1 LESLEGNSCLCTGP
15 CQGAS
20 EREKTAEENACV
32 KRRWKRTVVSTEQ
45 IGDIQ
50 GITVLGKAQG
60 GDRSRRM
67 EQSTVPTGA
76 ARLKEIRT
84 C

>member
-1 LESLEGNSCLCTGP
+1 M
-15 CQGAS
+15 
-20 EREKTAEENACV
+20 
-32 KRRWKRTVVSTEQ
+32 KRRWQRTAVSTEQ
-45 IGDIQ
+45 TGDIQ

-60 GDRSRRM
+60 GDRQRRM
-67 EQSTVPTGA
+67 EWSTVPTGA